1 MALSLTFNPRAVAE
15 KGEEIYRRKY
25 KTDYEAKY
33 LGDFVVVDV
42 VTEDAFRGRTPEDA
56 HSLARRT
63 NKGPFHLLKV
73 GEAGAFRVSY
83 CADGEASAPRVVLQ

>member
-1 MALSLTFNPRAVAE
+1 L
-15 KGEEIYRRKY
+15 
-25 KTDYEAKY
+25 
-33 LGDFVVVDV
+33 
-42 VTEDAFRGRTPEDA
+42 RGKTPEDA